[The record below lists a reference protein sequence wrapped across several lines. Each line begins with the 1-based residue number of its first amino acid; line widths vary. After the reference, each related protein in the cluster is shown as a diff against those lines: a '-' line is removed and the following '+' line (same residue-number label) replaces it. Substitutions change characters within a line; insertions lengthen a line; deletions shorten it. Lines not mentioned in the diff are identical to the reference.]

1 MSKKKIFIFLLFLF
15 VFNSCTVFAQTVI
28 NDRQPLV
35 SVLEIIQKRY
45 DIRFSYADITIANK
59 TSAIPSD
66 DLELNAVLNQLE
78 ISSQL
83 EFRVLNSRFIVIQPA
98 KHDFKDLQNL
108 DEVYLSDYLTSGI
121 SKTKAGGIA
130 IRTKKFGILPGLIE
144 PDILQTV
151 QALPGI
157 LSTDESVSN
166 LNVRGGTHDQ
176 NLILWDG
183 IKMYQSGHFFGL
195 ISSFTPNL
203 TRKVIVSKNGT
214 SAQYGD
220 AVSSTIAME
229 LDSELNNEAS
239 GGLGLNLINFS
250 GFGKIPISNKFE
262 MQVSARRSITDVFET
277 STYSNYF
284 DRVFQDTDITNSQN
298 TIKNDAFYFYDVNSK
313 LIYKPSKKDKLSLS
327 ATTTFNSLSYIES
340 PTGTSTNISSGI
352 EQRNQ
357 AVGVTYRRHWNSRF
371 STETQAYVTHY
382 KLDAQNFKIE
392 NNQELQQ
399 QNEILETNFKLNTEF
414 YVNPNLIWLNG
425 FQVFQIGVSNNE
437 ATNNPVYQSKLKEV
451 VLSTSG
457 FSEAIWSSN
466 SNKTFI
472 KAGLRANHYSI
483 SNQLLFEPRLS
494 FSQEFLKHFK
504 IEVLGE
510 FKSQITSQVI
520 DRQNDFLGIEKRR
533 WVLANN
539 TTIPTLKSKQV
550 SLGLQYKANKL
561 LVSAEFYTKNVDGI
575 TTRSQGM
582 QNQYQFINAIG
593 SYQVRGLDFLIN
605 KQFSNFSVW
614 LSYSLSGNDYTF
626 NTLNEGTPFSNI
638 TDITN
643 ALTFANTYT
652 INNLKLALGFNWHT
666 GNITTAPLTGNEVFD
681 GAINY
686 EPANSRHLDDYFRTD
701 FSATYN
707 FKFTEST
714 KADVGLSIWN
724 VFNTRNNLNTYYSLE
739 PDDSIL
745 KIEKKSLGTTP
756 NVSFKLTF

>member
-1 MSKKKIFIFLLFLF
+1 MSNKRTLTFLFFLF
-15 VFNSCTVFAQTVI
+15 VFNVCNIFSQTI
-28 NDRQPLV
+28 TDDRHPLV
-35 SVLEIIQKRY
+35 SVLEIIQERY
-45 DIRFSYADITIANK
+45 TIRFSYADITIANK
-59 TSAIPSD
+59 TSVLPAKN
-66 DLELNAVLNQLE
+66 LELNDVLNRLE
-78 ISSQL
+78 RDCHL
-83 EFRVLNSRFIVIQPA
+83 EFSVLNSRFIVIQPA
-98 KHDFKDLQNL
+98 KKNVTDIQKL

-151 QALPGI
+151 QALPGV

-203 TRKVIVSKNGT
+203 TRKVEVSKNGT
-214 SAQYGD
+214 SAQFGD

-229 LDSELNNEAS
+229 LDSQLNNEAS

-250 GFGKIPISNKFE
+250 GFGKVPITDKLE

-277 STYSNYF
+277 ATYSNYF
-284 DRVFQDTDITNSQN
+284 ERVFQDTDITNSEN

-313 LIYKPSKKDKLSLS
+313 LIYKPSKKDQISLS
-327 ATTTFNSLSYIES
+327 ATTTFNALRYIES

-357 AVGVTYRRHWNSRF
+357 AVGITYRRDWNSKF
-371 STETQAYVTHY
+371 STEAQAYVTHY
-382 KLDAQNFKIE
+382 KLDARNFKIE
-392 NNQELQQ
+392 NNQQLQQ
-399 QNEILETNFKLNTEF
+399 QNEVLETNLKLNTEF

-425 FQVFQIGVSNNE
+425 IQVFEIGVSNGE
-437 ATNNPVYQSKLKEV
+437 ATNNPPFKSRLKKIAI
-451 VLSTSG
+451 STSG
-457 FSEAIWSSN
+457 YSEAIWSST

-472 KAGLRANHYSI
+472 KAGLRANKYSI
-483 SNQLLFEPRLS
+483 SNQIHIEPRLS
-494 FSQEFLKHFK
+494 FSQKFLKYFK
-504 IEVLGE
+504 LEVLGE
-510 FKSQITSQVI
+510 YKSQITSQVI

-539 TTIPTLKSKQV
+539 TTIPTLKSKQA

-561 LVSAEFYTKNVDGI
+561 LVSAEFYAKNVNGI

-582 QNQYQFINAIG
+582 QNQYQFVNAIG
-593 SYQVRGLDFLIN
+593 SYRVNGIDFLIN
-605 KQFSNFSVW
+605 KQFTNFSMW
-614 LSYSLSGNDYTF
+614 LSYSLSANDYTF
-626 NTLNEGTPFSNI
+626 ETLNDGATFPNT

-666 GNITTAPLTGNEVFD
+666 GNITTAPVVGNEVFD
-681 GAINY
+681 GNINY
-686 EPANSRHLDDYFRTD
+686 ESPNSRHLKDYFRTD
-701 FSATYN
+701 FSATFN
-707 FKFTEST
+707 FKFTETT
-714 KADVGLSIWN
+714 KADIGVSIWN
-724 VFNTRNNLNTYYSLE
+724 LFNTKNNLNTYYSIE

-745 KIEKKSLGTTP
+745 KIEKRSLGITP